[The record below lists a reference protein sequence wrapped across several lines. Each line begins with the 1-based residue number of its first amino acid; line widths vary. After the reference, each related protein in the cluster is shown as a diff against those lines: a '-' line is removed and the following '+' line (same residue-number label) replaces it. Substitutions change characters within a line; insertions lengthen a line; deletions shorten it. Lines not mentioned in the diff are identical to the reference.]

1 MKLYLRLAWRNIW
14 RHKRRTLIVVIS
26 IGLSLALM
34 MMYDGLVIGFQDAI
48 YANAVKVLGGNVQ
61 VHAEGYRERTSKNP
75 LLPLSDD
82 LKAVEAADQL
92 PNVVSAS
99 RRIITSG
106 MAANRKGSFSVSI
119 TGIEPELE
127 QKVSLVAANIKT
139 GRNLTSSDVDVAL
152 IGKGLADAMEVK
164 VGDRITLAGT
174 GFHNQT
180 TKRTISVIGIYDLG
194 LTEIEKKY
202 VYISIN
208 EARYLFGLT
217 NQSTEVVISL
227 KKLGQEPGVIRQ
239 LQSILPQ
246 TEIDSWENNYPELG
260 LALGRKNSIMNI
272 FGVII
277 LLIAGIGIL
286 NLLLMAVFERT
297 REIGVMGAL
306 GVKPHQIGLL
316 FVLEGAMMGLI
327 GLVAGTLLGLAV
339 NGFLGQVGLDY
350 SAYANMT
357 EYMALITGRVY
368 STLGVENLLQRGAT
382 VLIIAILS
390 SLYPAREASLKEPAA
405 ALHTV

>member
-1 MKLYLRLAWRNIW
+1 M
-14 RHKRRTLIVVIS
+14 
-26 IGLSLALM
+26 
-34 MMYDGLVIGFQDAI
+34 
-48 YANAVKVLGGNVQ
+48 
-61 VHAEGYRERTSKNP
+61 
-75 LLPLSDD
+75 PLSDD

-164 VGDRITLAGT
+164 VGDRNTLAGT

-260 LALGRKNSIMNI
+260 LALGRKNSIMT
-272 FGVII
+272 FSGHH

-286 NLLLMAVFERT
+286 NLLLMAVFVRT
-297 REIGVMGAL
+297 REIGVME
-306 GVKPHQIGLL
+306 PWGLNRTNR
-316 FVLEGAMMGLI
+316 FVVCVEGAMMGLI

-405 ALHTV
+405 ALHFTCEAEHEIIVKNGFRDLLRNNRRTFFSCLALGWGWLLLLMAAFIAGEIRDSMANGIKLQSGHLQYR